1 MTGGHVTDPDVQ
13 VLLLLEDEELL
24 MEIAQLSD
32 PRGALH
38 SPSELIERGRRI
50 VAEQLARVRSTVCP
64 RKDIVNMPEVDLAAV
79 ITSALLET
87 AAPIGSGLAS
97 AIAVYAAK
105 RGAGWL
111 CPDDEA
117 NAG

>member
-1 MTGGHVTDPDVQ
+1 
-13 VLLLLEDEELL
+13 

-38 SPSELIERGRRI
+38 SPSGLIERGRRI
-50 VAEQLARVRSTVCP
+50 AAEQLARVRSAVCP
-64 RKDIVNMPEVDLAAV
+64 RKDIMNMPEVDLAAV

-87 AAPIGSGLAS
+87 AAPSISSGLAC

-105 RGAGWL
+105 RGVGWL
-111 CPDDEA
+111 CPDIEV
-117 NAG
+117 NPG

>member
-1 MTGGHVTDPDVQ
+1 MTDQDVPA
-13 VLLLLEDEELL
+13 LLLLDDEELL

-38 SPSELIERGRRI
+38 SPSGLVERGRGI
-50 VAEQLARVRSTVCP
+50 AAEQLARVRSTVCP
-64 RKDIVNMPEVDLAAV
+64 RKDIVNMPEADLAAV
-79 ITSALLET
+79 ITSALLAT
-87 AAPIGSGLAS
+87 AAPSVSSGLAC

-105 RGAGWL
+105 RGVGWL

-117 NAG
+117 DPG